1 MKSMIT
7 RFAMAAGALAL
18 TPAAAM
24 AQEGGMDRGLAAVG
38 SGIAII
44 GGGIGLGLI
53 GRGAVEAI
61 ARQPEASGKI
71 VPNMIIMAGLTEGA
85 TLVGAL
91 VGLLVVLGVG
101 A

>member
-7 RFAMAAGALAL
+7 KFAMAAGALAL
-18 TPAAAM
+18 APAAAM
-24 AQEGGMDRGLAAVG
+24 AQDGSVNTGLAAVG

-53 GRGAVEAI
+53 GKGAVEAI
-61 ARQPEASGKI
+61 ARQPEAGGDI
-71 VPNMIIMAGLTEGA
+71 GRNMIIMAGLAEGA

-91 VGLLVVLGVG
+91 VGLLVVLGIG
-101 A
+101 G

>member
-1 MKSMIT
+1 MKSMINKFVLAT
-7 RFAMAAGALAL
+7 GALAL
-18 TPAAAM
+18 VPAAAM
-24 AQEGGMDRGLAAVG
+24 AQESTDYYGFAAIG

-53 GRGAVEAI
+53 GKGALESI

-71 VPNMIIMAGLTEGA
+71 GPNMIIMAGLTEGA

-91 VGLLVVLGVG
+91 VGLLVVLIK
-101 A
+101 